1 MEYTAEQFEIE
12 FFTKYVKWL
21 KGGRVGPDP
30 RDMWQ
35 FFDGDTENWESGF
48 GIQPVFSWGKYRW
61 KPIPK
66 RTVVIDGKTLVA
78 PEREP
83 LENGQAYFKL
93 NYFGRNDAWCWDNS
107 YSDMDN
113 LNFGLIFLTQEDA
126 QAMFEAQKAQRLA

>member
-61 KPIPK
+61 KPTPK

-78 PEREP
+78 PELEP
-83 LENGQAYFKL
+83 LENGQIYFRI
-93 NYFGRNDAWCWDNS
+93 NQFGHVDYLSWD
-107 YSDMDN
+107 YSFPDTLPLKN
-113 LNFGLIFLTQEDA
+113 GLIFLTPEDA
-126 QAMFEAQKAQRLA
+126 RAMFEAQKAQRLA